1 MARLVIEANSVTGLL
16 RQHNEDA
23 WRIYRDQEFVRSTD
37 RGCLLAVADGMG
49 GGRAGSKAA
58 WMAVDQLALYYHT
71 PAKKFQG
78 EETLQAMVFR
88 TNDAVTRLRTTTNT
102 HYGMGSTLVTAL
114 FDEAATSATV
124 FNVGDSAAW
133 LWRGGRHILLT
144 TPHQNEAGELTNH
157 IGMGP
162 GLWIERVRVRLT
174 PGDRLLLSSDGIHG
188 YIDEETIGTL
198 LCGTDPQAI
207 VTSLTEAAD
216 GVGGKDNATAL
227 VAEVLPGDA

>member
-1 MARLVIEANSVTGLL
+1 MAQLVIAASSVTGLL

-37 RGCLLAVADGMG
+37 RGCLVAVADGMG
-49 GGRAGSKAA
+49 GGRAGRDAA
-58 WMAVDQLALYYHT
+58 WMSVDQLAHYYHT
-71 PAKKFQG
+71 PTKKFKG

-88 TNDAVTRLRTTTNT
+88 CNDAVTRLRTSSNS

-124 FNVGDSAAW
+124 FNIGDSAAW
-133 LWRGGRHILLT
+133 LWRRGRHLLLT
-144 TPHQNEAGELTNH
+144 TPHQNEAGKLTNH

-162 GLWIERVRVRLT
+162 GLWIERVRVKLA

-188 YIDEETIGTL
+188 YIDEETIGAL
-198 LCGTDPQAI
+198 LCGADPKAI

-227 VAEVLPGDA
+227 VAEVRPDQA